1 MQEWAGGDGRPRGG
15 RVEEG
20 QAKEVKGHHS
30 SKSAFRLCSKIDA
43 KTNVKK
49 NTKKGRKN
57 ATILNLMLNNA
68 NQHQIN

>member
-30 SKSAFRLCSKIDA
+30 SKSAFCLCAKIDV
-43 KTNVKK
+43 KTQVKK
-49 NTKKGRKN
+49 NTKKGERMQKP
-57 ATILNLMLNNA
+57 
-68 NQHQIN
+68 

>member
-30 SKSAFRLCSKIDA
+30 SKSAFRLCAKIDA
-43 KTNVKK
+43 KTQVK
-49 NTKKGRKN
+49 
-57 ATILNLMLNNA
+57 
-68 NQHQIN
+68 